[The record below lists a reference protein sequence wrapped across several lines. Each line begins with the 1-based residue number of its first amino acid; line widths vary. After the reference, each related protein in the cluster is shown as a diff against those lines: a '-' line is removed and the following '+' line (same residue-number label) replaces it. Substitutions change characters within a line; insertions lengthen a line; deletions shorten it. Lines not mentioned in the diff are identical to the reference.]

1 MGNHPRWYDR
11 LAALPLAIFLVLASL
26 WVSIDASGM
35 SDPLPYVPL
44 INPLT
49 LTLLAILVVL
59 FGWLRQVGAGAAQP
73 LGKLVWMAKL
83 AWGVL
88 AFVVFNAALA
98 RDIHHLM
105 AIPFDW
111 SSLFASEILQTT
123 YAIVWSIIALVL
135 MIWANRK
142 GKTDHGWAAVWFFGA
157 AVLALTVL
165 KLFIID
171 LANTGAI
178 ARIVSFMGVGLLI
191 IIIAYYAPVSST
203 LSDVRENETNA

>member
-1 MGNHPRWYDR
+1 
-11 LAALPLAIFLVLASL
+11 
-26 WVSIDASGM
+26 
-35 SDPLPYVPL
+35 
-44 INPLT
+44 
-49 LTLLAILVVL
+49 
-59 FGWLRQVGAGAAQP
+59 
-73 LGKLVWMAKL
+73 
-83 AWGVL
+83 
-88 AFVVFNAALA
+88 
-98 RDIHHLM
+98 
-105 AIPFDW
+105 
-111 SSLFASEILQTT
+111 
-123 YAIVWSIIALVL
+123 